1 MKIKDLL
8 SDYDIPYDE
17 GSTKNVQEGWIGIQ
31 CPFCDDTSNH
41 LGYNVEE
48 DKGFNCWKCGY
59 HSPVDTIKELL
70 SVSRRRAYSLI
81 KAYGGQSISHEA
93 NKIVKV
99 GLKAHNLPPSTGELG
114 SLHKRYLKSRGFD
127 PEKIANIWG
136 VMGTGPFSKMDNT
149 DYKHRLVIPIFWDGM
164 RVSFQTRDVTGKAGI
179 KYITCPE
186 EREIIHHKNI
196 VYGLQEYLGD
206 TGIVT
211 EGVTDVWRLGTNSC
225 ATFGINYTLKQ
236 VRVISKIFK
245 KVFIIFDNDKKARK
259 QAEKLEAELKFRGTD
274 AINITIEDDPGSL
287 SQEEA
292 DNLVKELI

>member
-1 MKIKDLL
+1 MRIKDLL

-41 LGYNVEE
+41 LGYNIEE

-164 RVSFQTRDVTGKAGI
+164 RVSFQTRDVTRKAGI